1 MTRGW
6 QRRIYDL
13 AALPRPGVGAFA
25 WALLVLFG
33 FIAACARHESK
44 ELATSLAPPPVTPTA
59 AGSSAGGNSGVV
71 PVPAQA
77 PVDDATRAA
86 VGRKHEMIAEAD
98 REKARGEP
106 SEQAL
111 GAEQRKAWE
120 EEQRRVAAGAWTT
133 AASTW
138 LSGAFTREAVIR
150 AAGVGSDPASIWL
163 ISEWHA
169 QPATLVALSFHPVEF
184 GYPLDKLDPSLVLLQ
199 ASSGNLA
206 LLAKQKLDLRK
217 ANCSNESG
225 QPPGGWDEAPKFAL
239 DLAAYAI
246 APGQTAI
253 GVRLTCMYTFPAG
266 QGIDTWL
273 FLLEPK
279 AGKLRQIF
287 EASIAHENFDRPSA
301 NETKATGVLLV
312 QPTQHAGYFDLQ
324 LRTKLRIQGG
334 DPEAFPNT
342 AREPSERIE
351 TERFVWKGDH
361 YVAEKAR

>member
-1 MTRGW
+1 MTRGS

-13 AALPRPGVGAFA
+13 AALPRPGVGALA
-25 WALLVLFG
+25 RALLVLFG
-33 FIAACARHESK
+33 LLAACARHESK
-44 ELATSLAPPPVTPTA
+44 ELAANLAPPPATA
-59 AGSSAGGNSGVV
+59 AAARSSAGGNSGAA
-71 PVPAQA
+71 PVPAQP

-86 VGRKHEMIAEAD
+86 VRPKHELIAEAD
-98 REKARGEP
+98 REKTQGEAGERASR
-106 SEQAL
+106 SEQN
-111 GAEQRKAWE
+111 AWE
-120 EEQRRVAAGAWTT
+120 EAQRRVAAGAWTT

-138 LSGAFTREAVIR
+138 LSGTFTREDVIR
-150 AAGVGSDPASIWL
+150 AAGAGSDPTSIWL
-163 ISEWHA
+163 VSEWHA
-169 QPATLVALSFHPVEF
+169 QPATLVALSFRPVEF
-184 GYPLDKLDPSLVLLQ
+184 GYPLDKLDPTLVLLQ
-199 ASSGNLA
+199 ASSGKLVPLA
-206 LLAKQKLDLRK
+206 TRQLDLSK

-225 QPPGGWDEAPKFAL
+225 QPPGGWDDAPKFAL

-246 APGQTAI
+246 ALGQTAL

-287 EASIAHENFDRPSA
+287 EASIGHENFDRPSA
-301 NETKATGVLLV
+301 NQTTATGVLLV
-312 QPTQHAGYFDLQ
+312 QPTRHAGYFDLQ

-342 AREPSERIE
+342 AREPSERTE
-351 TERFVWKGDH
+351 TQRFVWKGDH